1 MSKKWTKLCM
11 NLVLNISFLQFKE
24 QINMN
29 RDVYATNKYSSNTN
43 FYNSDISISFL
54 IF

>member
-29 RDVYATNKYSSNTN
+29 RDVYATNKYFDFIPNLLN
-43 FYNSDISISFL
+43 ISF
-54 IF
+54 F